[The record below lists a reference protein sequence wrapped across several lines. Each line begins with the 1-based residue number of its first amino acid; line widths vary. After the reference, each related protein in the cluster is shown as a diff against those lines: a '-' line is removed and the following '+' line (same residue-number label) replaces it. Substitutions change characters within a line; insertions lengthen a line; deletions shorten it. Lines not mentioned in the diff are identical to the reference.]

1 MINKIAYDEGVKAA
15 WRALTKVAA
24 VPVMSFPKK
33 PMAAPAMKPPI
44 MGGAAAPAAPAAAP
58 AAAAPAAPAAGGGW
72 KGLARDVGI
81 QAAVPLAMMGVQ
93 NLMTPS
99 PPKDP
104 NVG

>member
-1 MINKIAYDEGVKAA
+1 MINKTAYDEGVRAA
-15 WRALTKVAA
+15 WNAFSKTAA

-33 PMAAPAMKPPI
+33 PMVAPAMKPPV
-44 MGGAAAPAAPAAAP
+44 MGGAAAPAPMAAP
-58 AAAAPAAPAAGGGW
+58 AAAAPAAPPAGGVW

-93 NLMTPS
+93 NMMTPT